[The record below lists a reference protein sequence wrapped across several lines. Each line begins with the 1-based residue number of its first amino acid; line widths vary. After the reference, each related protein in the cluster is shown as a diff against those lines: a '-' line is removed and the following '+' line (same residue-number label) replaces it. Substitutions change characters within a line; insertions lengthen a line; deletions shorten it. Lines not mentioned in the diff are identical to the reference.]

1 MRLAMKKEE
10 NHGPAG
16 IKEIARLLGI
26 SIGTVDRALH
36 ARPGISPETRAKVLK
51 TAEQLNYRPNVAARS
66 LKLNRRLHIAVHL
79 PKQITSFFDPL
90 REGIRAAAAASSG
103 VAIDLEFRTYPYI
116 GKGDIELLEAVI
128 GKGYDGLIMM
138 PGNPAKCDPLIR
150 RIVASGTPVVCVA
163 SDAPRS
169 GRLASVTAD
178 AEISGAIAAELF
190 SRTLQKTGSVAIITG
205 DLSTLDHAEKLKGF
219 AAGLA
224 TMAPHLSLLP
234 TIETH
239 DQPRDAARATV
250 SLLGQRPRP
259 VGIYIST
266 ANSLPVLRALE
277 ERNAL
282 EQTQVIAT
290 DLFPELVSFLESGR
304 ILATLYQRPFT
315 QGKAAFEALIRYLL
329 DGVVPESATRFA
341 PHIVLRS
348 NLPLF
353 ADRAG
358 TLQETNDS
366 VSGFTA
372 VRQSVMPAKGRD
384 LRR

>member
-1 MRLAMKKEE
+1 MRKEE
-10 NHGPAG
+10 NHSPAG

-36 ARPGISPETRAKVLK
+36 ARPGISPKTRAKVLK
-51 TAEQLNYRPNVAARS
+51 KAEELNYRPNVAARS
-66 LKLNRRLHIAVHL
+66 LKLNRRLRIAVHL
-79 PKQITSFFDPL
+79 PHQITSFFDPL
-90 REGIRAAAAASSG
+90 REGIRAAAAASNG
-103 VAIDLEFRTYPYI
+103 VSVDLEFRTYPYI
-116 GKGDIELLEAVI
+116 GKGDIELLEADI
-128 GKGYDGLIMM
+128 GREFDGIILT
-138 PGNPAKCDPLIR
+138 PGNPAKFDPLIR
-150 RIVASGTPVVCVA
+150 RITAQGTPVVCVA

-169 GRLASVTAD
+169 GRLASVSVD
-178 AEISGAIAAELF
+178 AGISGAIAAELF
-190 SRTLQKTGSVAIITG
+190 SRTLKKPGTIATITG
-205 DLSTLDHAEKLKGF
+205 DLNTLDHAEKLKGF

-224 TMAPHLSLLP
+224 MMAPHLSLRP
-234 TIETH
+234 AIESH
-239 DQPRDAARATV
+239 DRPKDAAHATV
-250 SLLGQRPRP
+250 ALLSHKPRP
-259 VGIYIST
+259 AGIYIST

-282 EQTQVIAT
+282 EQIQVIAT

-304 ILATLYQRPFT
+304 ILATLYQRPST

-358 TLQETNDS
+358 LIQETNDS
-366 VSGFTA
+366 GS
-372 VRQSVMPAKGRD
+372 
-384 LRR
+384 